1 MEFKSINWKDTATQI
16 AGTFCGI
23 VTGSFVDKQISDNET
38 VEGLAGN
45 AKDYIVPS
53 IVAVG
58 GALVSAASDSKVVK
72 SFGFGVTAVGA
83 AKIVNRAAGKTVVS
97 LGSVGSARRIPRRIP
112 QRSVRGVGDVPMKM
126 IPGMGRTF
134 QPGQAL
140 PGMSGN
146 VGCF

>member
-1 MEFKSINWKDTATQI
+1 MKFRNVNWKDTATQI

-23 VTGSFVDKQISDNET
+23 VAGSFVDKTISDSNT
-38 VEGLAGN
+38 VEGLAGD

-83 AKIVNRAAGKTVVS
+83 AKVVNRAAGKTIVS
-97 LGSVGSARRIPRRIP
+97 LGGVGSVRRMPRRIP
-112 QRSVRGVGDVPMKM
+112 QRSVRGLGDAQIKM
-126 IPGMGRTF
+126 IPGIGRTF
-134 QPGQAL
+134 QPGSAL

-146 VGCF
+146 VGLI

>member
-1 MEFKSINWKDTATQI
+1 MKFKNINWKDTATQI
-16 AGTFCGI
+16 AGTFAGI
-23 VTGSFVDKQISDNET
+23 VAGSFVDKQISDSNT

-83 AKIVNRAAGKTVVS
+83 AKVVNRAAGKTVVS
-97 LGSVGSARRIPRRIP
+97 LGSVGSARRMPRRIP
-112 QRSVRGVGDVPMKM
+112 QRSLRGMGDDSMKM
-126 IPGMGRTF
+126 IPGIGRTF
-134 QPGQAL
+134 QPASAY